1 MAKIGL
7 SELGRKA
14 MDALRVARTREDL
27 ERAGLDDAA
36 IAALRTARLIE
47 ETATTRPPS
56 DYIAAFSG
64 WKSQRGMLVDHVRTT
79 AFQRAIHSV
88 VKPGDRV
95 VDVGTGSGVLAM
107 FAAQAGA
114 AEVYGLEVTD
124 MAAWA
129 DRLAK
134 KNGLTAVRII
144 KGDAASFELGAK
156 ADVIIGEFF
165 GMTFFDEWRHYLAF
179 VDVRDRILGDGGTVV
194 PRAARF
200 LLSTIDSQKL
210 YWERGYGFYEVPTYG
225 LDFSDVRPSE
235 IGSPRRYIVTS
246 ESSSLIGT
254 ATVAEFDFRTSDKD
268 AFFFTKEN
276 EFTFPAGG
284 NFHGF
289 LAHFELEMAPGQYL
303 ATGPHHRETCW
314 HHTYLPLPR
323 RLMRAGDA
331 LRLRTRT
338 FIDAENEVLNLGL
351 TVAGADESLDGCEEH
366 VFRLE

>member
-1 MAKIGL
+1 M
-7 SELGRKA
+7 E
-14 MDALRVARTREDL
+14 ALRVARTRGDL
-27 ERAGLDDAA
+27 ERTGLTDAA
-36 IAALRTARLIE
+36 IDALLMAGLLE

-56 DYIAAFSG
+56 DYVAAFSG

-79 AFQRAIHSV
+79 AFQKAIQSV
-88 VKPGDRV
+88 VKPGARV

-107 FAAQAGA
+107 FAARAGA

-124 MAAWA
+124 MAVWA

-134 KNGLTAVRII
+134 KNGLSAVKII
-144 KGDAASFELGAK
+144 KGDAASFELGDK

-179 VDVRDRILGDGGTVV
+179 VSVRDRVLRQGGAVV
-194 PRAARF
+194 PQAARF
-200 LLSTIDSQKL
+200 LLSTVDSQKL

-235 IGSPRRYIVTS
+235 IASPRRYIVTS
-246 ESSSLIGT
+246 DHSSIIGT
-254 ATVAEFDFRTSDKD
+254 ETVAEFDFRTSGKD
-268 AFFFTKEN
+268 AFLFTTEN
-276 EFTFPAGG
+276 TFTFPTSG

-289 LAHFELEMAPGQYL
+289 LAHFELEMAPGQL
-303 ATGPHHRETCW
+303 LGTGPHHRETCW

-323 RLMRAGDA
+323 RLMRAGEA
-331 LRLRTRT
+331 LRLQTRT
-338 FIDAENEVLNLGL
+338 FVDPENDVLSLGL
-351 TVAGADESLDGCEEH
+351 TVAGPDQSLDGAPEH